1 MEMIIIGGSAGS
13 FNIILS
19 ILRGLDKN
27 IQVPII
33 LILHRLKNSDSSL
46 EKHLQLNSHYQV
58 KEAEDK
64 EFAKKGFLYTAPS
77 DYHLLLEEN
86 GSFSL
91 DSSELVNY
99 SRPSI
104 DVTFESFSYVL
115 KKKCCGILLSG
126 SNHDGAKGL
135 KLIAENG
142 GISIV
147 QDCKEAE
154 FNVMPKSAIK
164 IYENHNILTVNNII
178 KKLNHEAK

>member
-13 FNIILS
+13 FQIILS
-19 ILRGLDKN
+19 ILKGLDKKMQ
-27 IQVPII
+27 IPIVI
-33 LILHRLKNSDSSL
+33 VLHRLKNVDSSL
-46 EKHLQLNSHYQV
+46 EKHLQSNTHYKV

-64 EFAKKGFLYTAPS
+64 EIVEKEILYTVPA

-104 DVTFESFSYVL
+104 DVTFESFSTVL
-115 KKKCCGILLSG
+115 KEKCIGILLSG
-126 SNHDGAKGL
+126 ANNDGAKGL

-142 GISIV
+142 GTTIV
-147 QDCKEAE
+147 QDCNEAE
-154 FNVMPKSAIK
+154 FDVMPKAAIQ
-164 IYENHNILTVNNII
+164 IYGHHKVLTLNNVI
-178 KKLNHEAK
+178 KKLNHETK